1 MGNLKN
7 FIKEYKE
14 FIQNYIFPL
23 IGHPF
28 KNELFNEEKNELK
41 DNGLIIKKENKK
53 IMFNIPKNDNL
64 IAVNLKN
71 DISDDVINLINSIC
85 KQYGK
90 VAIYSYVDDSKRQI
104 ELSKTEQERRYNYAV
119 QLGICYWIST
129 KGDKIEKLFSILE
142 NWSIKTYE
150 GRKVTYSIIVDTD
163 IEHVV
168 AKNNFFEFLK
178 DEYSATLTD
187 PITSAFL
194 VDIEGNLIKYVS
206 IINEKRKNQIKNYKL
221 TSNTPLRFANLI
233 YKEVD
238 GKKIGIF
245 LLSNGDF
252 IISKKKELLLIKR
265 NGRWLNCQFN
275 SFYNALLEFK
285 ITNKISK
292 QLIKEIFLTTLDI
305 SFSHTGGLISV
316 LVNNEFINGKEPI
329 IDKFDQL
336 NEKINDDDLKKIIKE
351 HNELLNE
358 NEIDKEVFKRK
369 VKKEIILNLIKDKK
383 MKFVNIERKLRSELA
398 ALDGAFII
406 NKKGNIISVGSIIQ
420 NDKGS
425 SGGGRSAAAKKLS
438 KNGMAIKIST
448 DGYIETF
455 VNGTKIYSIK

>member
-1 MGNLKN
+1 M
-7 FIKEYKE
+7 
-14 FIQNYIFPL
+14 
-23 IGHPF
+23 
-28 KNELFNEEKNELK
+28 
-41 DNGLIIKKENKK
+41 
-53 IMFNIPKNDNL
+53 
-64 IAVNLKN
+64 
-71 DISDDVINLINSIC
+71 
-85 KQYGK
+85 
-90 VAIYSYVDDSKRQI
+90 
-104 ELSKTEQERRYNYAV
+104 
-119 QLGICYWIST
+119 
-129 KGDKIEKLFSILE
+129 FSILE

-206 IINEKRKNQIKNYKL
+206 IINEKRKNQIKNYEL

-383 MKFVNIERKLRSELA
+383 MKFVNIERKLRSELV

>member
-1 MGNLKN
+1 M
-7 FIKEYKE
+7 
-14 FIQNYIFPL
+14 
-23 IGHPF
+23 
-28 KNELFNEEKNELK
+28 
-41 DNGLIIKKENKK
+41 
-53 IMFNIPKNDNL
+53 
-64 IAVNLKN
+64 
-71 DISDDVINLINSIC
+71 
-85 KQYGK
+85 
-90 VAIYSYVDDSKRQI
+90 
-104 ELSKTEQERRYNYAV
+104 
-119 QLGICYWIST
+119 
-129 KGDKIEKLFSILE
+129 
-142 NWSIKTYE
+142 
-150 GRKVTYSIIVDTD
+150 
-163 IEHVV
+163 
-168 AKNNFFEFLK
+168 
-178 DEYSATLTD
+178 
-187 PITSAFL
+187 
-194 VDIEGNLIKYVS
+194 
-206 IINEKRKNQIKNYKL
+206 
-221 TSNTPLRFANLI
+221 RFANLI

-398 ALDGAFII
+398 ALDGAFCWFY
-406 NKKGNIISVGSIIQ
+406 N
-420 NDKGS
+420 
-425 SGGGRSAAAKKLS
+425 S
-438 KNGMAIKIST
+438 K
-448 DGYIETF
+448 
-455 VNGTKIYSIK
+455 